1 MKVLGIVASCR
12 KLGNTE
18 ILVKEA
24 LMAAETKGARV
35 DIMRWNDYSILPCEG
50 DAQCLF
56 GTGVC
61 KHKDKDDFNFMLN
74 RLYEYD
80 GIVLGAP
87 CYFLEVQA
95 IIKQFIDR
103 LFILFSQPSQ
113 MVGKPAVVIVPY
125 ATRGWTSHAFLQP
138 TVLLMLLG
146 MNIVD
151 KALVHVQAVGE
162 ASADRLALDRARVIG
177 KELADAMV
185 SNDHSYRGDPGICPV
200 CHERDVRIMS
210 DNKTVECPICGIRGA
225 MRIEDGSINVDF
237 PPGQPDWHRF
247 SQESIY
253 RHFTY
258 EIKPSKDYFTRSWP
272 LFKESRIKYGQYLDI
287 KRLDD
292 KPAK

>member
-18 ILVKEA
+18 ILVKES
-24 LMAAETKGARV
+24 LMAAEAGGAQV
-35 DIMRWNDYSILPCEG
+35 DIIRWNDYNILPCEG

-56 GTGVC
+56 GTRIC
-61 KHKDKDDFNFMLN
+61 KHKDKDDFDFLLN
-74 RLYEYD
+74 KLYEYD
-80 GIVLGAP
+80 GIILGAP

-95 IIKQFIDR
+95 IVKQFIDR

-113 MVGKPAVVIVPY
+113 IVGKPAVVIVPY
-125 ATRGWTSHAFLQP
+125 ATRGWTSHAFIQP

-151 KALVHVQAVGE
+151 KALIHVQAVGE
-162 ASADRLALDRARVIG
+162 ASADRLALDRAKVVG
-177 KELADAMV
+177 EELVQAMV
-185 SNDHSYRGDPGICPV
+185 SGDHSYKGDPGICPV

-210 DNKTVECPICGIRGA
+210 DNKTVECPICGIRGQIK
-225 MRIEDGSINVDF
+225 IENGSITVDF
-237 PPGQPDWHRF
+237 PSAQQDWHRF

-272 LFKESRIKYGQYLDI
+272 VFKESRTKYGQYLDI
-287 KRLDD
+287 RRLDD
-292 KPAK
+292 KPAR

>member
-18 ILVKEA
+18 ILVKES
-24 LMAAETKGARV
+24 LMAAQEKGAEV
-35 DIMRWNDYSILPCEG
+35 DIIRWNDYTILPCEG

-56 GTGVC
+56 GTRVC
-61 KHKDKDDFNFMLN
+61 KHKDKDDFDLLLN
-74 RLYEYD
+74 RLYQYD
-80 GIVLGAP
+80 GIILGAP

-95 IIKQFIDR
+95 IVKQFIDR

-113 MVGKPAVVIVPY
+113 MVGKPGAIIVPY
-125 ATRGWTSHAFLQP
+125 ATRGWTSQAFLQP
-138 TVLLMLLG
+138 TVLMLLLG

-162 ASADRLALDRARVIG
+162 ASADRMALDRAKAIG
-177 KELADAMV
+177 FELAEAMKTG
-185 SNDHSYRGDPGICPV
+185 DHSYRGDPGICPV
-200 CHERDVRIMS
+200 CHERDVRIMA
-210 DNKTVECPICGIRGA
+210 DNKTVECPICGIRGTVK
-225 MRIEDGSINVDF
+225 IEEGSIKIDF
-237 PPGQPDWHRF
+237 PPEQLDWHRF

-272 LFKESRIKYGQYLDI
+272 LFKESRTKYSQYLDI
-287 KRLDD
+287 KRLDS
-292 KPAK
+292 KS